1 LSRLD
6 FLVGWSHE
14 FSFPG
19 HLGPGSD
26 CLARILR
33 TPLVRKAPLGR
44 DVAAIRQDRPAGD
57 RHHSGGE
64 RCSRSLCPL
73 ARGILFQPIRRKNL
87 DRIGNSFG
95 SRSTIGGRLGTAF
108 TVEIG
113 SMQLSEQVA
122 ALRLM
127 GVDPVRYLGFPRVA
141 ASLIAVPLFTVFS
154 FFVAIFSSWFLMAL
168 FWDLSWPLFF
178 QNAFQFVG
186 PKTVS
191 NAMLRSL
198 LIGFT
203 VALNAV
209 ALGLFPG
216 SGAEDLGRAATRSI
230 VVNLFS
236 VLLIDLFVGMLTTV
250 VSLGSP
256 P

>member
-1 LSRLD
+1 MTL
-6 FLVGWSHE
+6 
-14 FSFPG
+14 
-19 HLGPGSD
+19 
-26 CLARILR
+26 
-33 TPLVRKAPLGR
+33 
-44 DVAAIRQDRPAGD
+44 
-57 RHHSGGE
+57 
-64 RCSRSLCPL
+64 RSLGTWGQVL
-73 ARGILFQPIRRKNL
+73 TVWRDF
-87 DRIGNSFG
+87 FG
-95 SRSTIGGRLGTAF
+95 MLWYGRLPWAETVRQFIRIVHEGIGTILAGSLVQGVFVLWLAGFYTNQFGGKLWVGSITVLSVIQQLGVLMTGVLYAGRIGTAF

-127 GVDPVRYLGFPRVA
+127 GVDPVWYLGFPRVV
-141 ASLIAVPLFTVFS
+141 ASVVAVPLFTVLS
-154 FFVAIFSSWFLMAL
+154 FAVAVFSSWFLMAV

-186 PKTVS
+186 PRTVS
-191 NAMLRSL
+191 NALLRSL
-198 LIGFT
+198 LIGFA
-203 VALNAV
+203 VALNSV

-236 VLLIDLFVGMLTTV
+236 VLLIDLGIGMLSTA

>member
-1 LSRLD
+1 M
-6 FLVGWSHE
+6 
-14 FSFPG
+14 SFPF
-19 HLGPGSD
+19 LGTWVQVLTVWREFFGLLWFGRLPWAETGKQFVRIILEGIGTILAGSIVQGVFVLW
-26 CLARILR
+26 LAGFYSNQFGGKLWIGSVTVLA
-33 TPLVRKAPLGR
+33 VIQQLG
-44 DVAAIRQDRPAGD
+44 VLMTGV
-57 RHHSGGE
+57 
-64 RCSRSLCPL
+64 
-73 ARGILFQPIRRKNL
+73 LFA
-87 DRIGNSFG
+87 
-95 SRSTIGGRLGTAF
+95 GRLGTAF

-127 GVDPVRYLGFPRVA
+127 GVDPVRYLGFPRIA
-141 ASLIAVPLFTVFS
+141 ASLVAVPLFTVFS
-154 FFVAIFSSWFLMAL
+154 FAVAIFSSWFLMAL

-191 NAMLRSL
+191 NALVRSL

-203 VALNAV
+203 VALNSV

-236 VLLIDLFVGMLTTV
+236 VLLIDLFVGMLTTA
-250 VSLGSP
+250 VSLGNP

>member
-1 LSRLD
+1 MS
-6 FLVGWSHE
+6 
-14 FSFPG
+14 FSF
-19 HLGPGSD
+19 LGTWFQVLTVWRDFFGLLWFGRLPWAETGRQFVRIIHEAIGTILAGSIVQGIFVLW
-26 CLARILR
+26 LAGFYSNQFGGKLWIGSL
-33 TPLVRKAPLGR
+33 TVIAVIQQLG
-44 DVAAIRQDRPAGD
+44 V
-57 RHHSGGE
+57 
-64 RCSRSLCPL
+64 LMT
-73 ARGILFQPIRRKNL
+73 GILFA
-87 DRIGNSFG
+87 
-95 SRSTIGGRLGTAF
+95 GRLGTAF

-113 SMQLSEQVA
+113 SMHLSEQVA

-141 ASLIAVPLFTVFS
+141 ASLVAVPLLTIFS
-154 FFVAIFSSWFLMAL
+154 FAVAIFSSWFLMAL

-178 QNAFQFVG
+178 QNAFEFVG

-191 NAMLRSL
+191 NALLRSL
-198 LIGFT
+198 FIGFT
-203 VALNAV
+203 VALNSV

-236 VLLIDLFVGMLTTV
+236 VLLIDLFIGMFTSAV
-250 VSLGSP
+250 ALGSP